1 MTWRPHCVH
10 QPDNPSDVWD
20 GGTRHYCVVDL
31 QSGCESAFHGDL
43 VGDSVLQHDVDG
55 AQVVAVALQATGKIG
70 AMDDEIKLQ
79 RDGASFELVPAVGK
93 AVGTAEVMRAAAVAM
108 MVEEGITVL
117 RVS

>member
-1 MTWRPHCVH
+1 M
-10 QPDNPSDVWD
+10 
-20 GGTRHYCVVDL
+20 
-31 QSGCESAFHGDL
+31 
-43 VGDSVLQHDVDG
+43 LQHDMDG
-55 AQVVAVALQATGKIG
+55 AQVVTVALQATGKIG